1 MESSNINDLLRS
13 KISNKLQDD
22 TNSNVINIFYEEIK
36 NDVKVSKIVIE
47 VMYLTSLY
55 VNSFLSQKYLNEE
68 EFNLNLSKL
77 LQYKSVD
84 EFINKL
90 DYNTFKML
98 CNDTLYFNS
107 SSYYAKKK
115 FILSTKNCY
124 NDILSIS
131 NNYLNDV
138 VFYVKPFT
146 NKNIINKYNLEY
158 NKTNNSLKAVN
169 DTIKYVISLLKE
181 LELED
186 TDNYKLLVND
196 IISTYYTYGRYML
209 LNNKKLSFQ
218 NIKILENI
226 DENWINSFEM
236 FDNES
241 LKYIIK
247 NYLSFLMLDDD
258 KKMKISD
265 FMNKKDNKYSTC
277 FDDIDNPNTKIRKFL
292 KSLFN
297 DVDYYNK
304 NKLLKNIDNIK
315 ILKNSDLFDLIVEV
329 LYTDAIYSEFM
340 NNLGYLCTRIV
351 NIEYEYIKNM
361 HSIKEFKNYLYEN
374 DLTMLRFIKNSIEF
388 DDAYLMDK
396 KDILGCVDKKSFELS
411 NIYLFDKI
419 SYAKPFDMNEVHS
432 IYKKNLDSFKD
443 KNLVIIRSASDLSID
458 LLDLS
463 YYDSKNYK
471 DMFYKVLE
479 IYYKYNKYLISI
491 NEVISLENELLLK
504 KIEENLNAFF
514 NAKNIDDIL
523 YILCLDFYK
532 YLYSSNLDKDKIDIY
547 YENMKKRGKVKL
559 FSNKKRGSNL

>member
-277 FDDIDNPNTKIRKFL
+277 FDDIDNHNTKIRKFL

-559 FSNKKRGSNL
+559 FSNKKRGSNP

>member
-1 MESSNINDLLRS
+1 MENSNINDLLRS
-13 KISNKLQDD
+13 KISNKLQND
-22 TNSNVINIFYEEIK
+22 TNSNVINILYEEIK
-36 NDVKVSKIVIE
+36 NEVKVSKIVIE

-55 VNSFLSQKYLNEE
+55 VNSYLSQKYLNEE

-115 FILSTKNCY
+115 FILSTKNYY
-124 NDILSIS
+124 NDIFSIS

-146 NKNIINKYNLEY
+146 NKDIINKYNLEY
-158 NKTNNSLKAVN
+158 NKTNNYLKAVN

-218 NIKILENI
+218 NMKILENI
-226 DENWINSFEM
+226 DENWMNSFET

-265 FMNKKDNKYSTC
+265 FMNKKDNKDSTC
-277 FDDIDNPNTKIRKFL
+277 FGDIDNPNTKIRKFL

-297 DVDYYNK
+297 DVDYYNE
-304 NKLLKNIDNIK
+304 NKLLKSMNNIK
-315 ILKNSDLFDLIVEV
+315 ILKNSDIFDLIVEV

-340 NNLGYLCTRIV
+340 NNLGYFCTRIV

-396 KDILGCVDKKSFELS
+396 KDILTCVNKKSFELS

-443 KNLVIIRSASDLSID
+443 KNLVLIRSANDLSID

-504 KIEENLNAFF
+504 KIEENLNEFF

-559 FSNKKRGSNL
+559 FSNKKRGSNP

>member
-226 DENWINSFEM
+226 NENWINSFET
-236 FDNES
+236 FDNGS

>member
-1 MESSNINDLLRS
+1 MENSNINDLLRS
-13 KISNKLQDD
+13 KISNKLQND
-22 TNSNVINIFYEEIK
+22 TNSNVINILYEEIK
-36 NDVKVSKIVIE
+36 NEVKVSKIVIE

-55 VNSFLSQKYLNEE
+55 VNSYLSQKYLNEE

-115 FILSTKNCY
+115 FILSTKNYY
-124 NDILSIS
+124 NDIFSIS

-146 NKNIINKYNLEY
+146 NKDIINKYNLEY
-158 NKTNNSLKAVN
+158 NKTNNYLKAVN

-218 NIKILENI
+218 NMKILENI
-226 DENWINSFEM
+226 DENWMNSFET

-265 FMNKKDNKYSTC
+265 FMNKKDNKDSTC
-277 FDDIDNPNTKIRKFL
+277 FGDIDNPNTKIRKFL

-297 DVDYYNK
+297 DVDYYNE
-304 NKLLKNIDNIK
+304 NKLLKSMNNIK
-315 ILKNSDLFDLIVEV
+315 ILKNSDIFDLIVEV

-340 NNLGYLCTRIV
+340 NNLGYFCTRIV

-396 KDILGCVDKKSFELS
+396 KDILTCVNKKSFELS

-443 KNLVIIRSASDLSID
+443 KNLVLIRSANDLSID

-547 YENMKKRGKVKL
+547 YENMKKSGKVKL
-559 FSNKKRGSNL
+559 FSNKKRGSNP

>member
-226 DENWINSFEM
+226 NENWINSFET
-236 FDNES
+236 FDNGS

-265 FMNKKDNKYSTC
+265 FMNIKDNKFSTC

-297 DVDYYNK
+297 DVDYYNE

>member
-209 LNNKKLSFQ
+209 LNNKKLSLQ
-218 NIKILENI
+218 NMKILENI
-226 DENWINSFEM
+226 DENWINSFET

-258 KKMKISD
+258 KKKKISD

-297 DVDYYNK
+297 DGNYYNE

-351 NIEYEYIKNM
+351 NIEFEYIKNM

-443 KNLVIIRSASDLSID
+443 KNLALIRSASDLSID

-463 YYDSKNYK
+463 CYDSKNYK

-491 NEVISLENELLLK
+491 DEVISLENELLLK

-559 FSNKKRGSNL
+559 FSNKKRGSNP

>member
-196 IISTYYTYGRYML
+196 IISTYYT
-209 LNNKKLSFQ
+209 
-218 NIKILENI
+218 
-226 DENWINSFEM
+226 
-236 FDNES
+236 
-241 LKYIIK
+241 
-247 NYLSFLMLDDD
+247 
-258 KKMKISD
+258 
-265 FMNKKDNKYSTC
+265 
-277 FDDIDNPNTKIRKFL
+277 
-292 KSLFN
+292 
-297 DVDYYNK
+297 
-304 NKLLKNIDNIK
+304 
-315 ILKNSDLFDLIVEV
+315 
-329 LYTDAIYSEFM
+329 
-340 NNLGYLCTRIV
+340 
-351 NIEYEYIKNM
+351 
-361 HSIKEFKNYLYEN
+361 
-374 DLTMLRFIKNSIEF
+374 
-388 DDAYLMDK
+388 
-396 KDILGCVDKKSFELS
+396 
-411 NIYLFDKI
+411 
-419 SYAKPFDMNEVHS
+419 
-432 IYKKNLDSFKD
+432 
-443 KNLVIIRSASDLSID
+443 
-458 LLDLS
+458 
-463 YYDSKNYK
+463 
-471 DMFYKVLE
+471 
-479 IYYKYNKYLISI
+479 
-491 NEVISLENELLLK
+491 
-504 KIEENLNAFF
+504 
-514 NAKNIDDIL
+514 
-523 YILCLDFYK
+523 
-532 YLYSSNLDKDKIDIY
+532 
-547 YENMKKRGKVKL
+547 
-559 FSNKKRGSNL
+559 

>member
-1 MESSNINDLLRS
+1 MENSNINDLLRS

-22 TNSNVINIFYEEIK
+22 TNSNVINILYEEIK
-36 NDVKVSKIVIE
+36 KEVKVSKIVIE

-55 VNSFLSQKYLNEE
+55 VNSYLSQKYLNEE

-115 FILSTKNCY
+115 FILSTKNYY
-124 NDILSIS
+124 NDIFSIS

-146 NKNIINKYNLEY
+146 NKDIINKYNLEY
-158 NKTNNSLKAVN
+158 NKTNNYLKAVN

-218 NIKILENI
+218 NMKILENI
-226 DENWINSFEM
+226 DENWMNSFET

-265 FMNKKDNKYSTC
+265 FMNKKDNKDSTC
-277 FDDIDNPNTKIRKFL
+277 FGDIDNPNTKIRKFL

-297 DVDYYNK
+297 DVDYYNE
-304 NKLLKNIDNIK
+304 NKLLKSMNNIK
-315 ILKNSDLFDLIVEV
+315 ILKNSDIFDLIVEV

-340 NNLGYLCTRIV
+340 NNLGYFCTRIV

-396 KDILGCVDKKSFELS
+396 KDILTCVNKKSFELS

-443 KNLVIIRSASDLSID
+443 KNLVLIRSANDLSID

-559 FSNKKRGSNL
+559 FSNKKRGSNP

>member
-226 DENWINSFEM
+226 NENWINSFET
-236 FDNES
+236 FDNGS

-559 FSNKKRGSNL
+559 FSNKKRGSNP

>member
-226 DENWINSFEM
+226 NENWINSFET
-236 FDNES
+236 FDNGS

-297 DVDYYNK
+297 DVDYYNE

>member
-13 KISNKLQDD
+13 KISNKLQND
-22 TNSNVINIFYEEIK
+22 TNSNVINILYEEIK
-36 NDVKVSKIVIE
+36 NEVKVSKIVIE

-55 VNSFLSQKYLNEE
+55 VNSYLSQKYLNEE

-124 NDILSIS
+124 NDIFSIS

-146 NKNIINKYNLEY
+146 NKDIINKYNLEY
-158 NKTNNSLKAVN
+158 NKTNNYLKAVN
-169 DTIKYVISLLKE
+169 NSIKYVISLLKE

-218 NIKILENI
+218 NMKILENI
-226 DENWINSFEM
+226 DENWMNSFET

-265 FMNKKDNKYSTC
+265 FMNKKDNKDSTC
-277 FDDIDNPNTKIRKFL
+277 FGDIDNPNTKIRKFL

-297 DVDYYNK
+297 DVDYYNE
-304 NKLLKNIDNIK
+304 NKLLKSMNNIK
-315 ILKNSDLFDLIVEV
+315 ILKNSDIFDLIVEV

-340 NNLGYLCTRIV
+340 NNLGYFCTRIV

-396 KDILGCVDKKSFELS
+396 KDILTCVNKKSFELS

-443 KNLVIIRSASDLSID
+443 KNLVLIRSANDLSID

-559 FSNKKRGSNL
+559 FSNKKRGSNP

>member
-1 MESSNINDLLRS
+1 MENSNINDLLRS

-22 TNSNVINIFYEEIK
+22 TNSNVINILYEEIK
-36 NDVKVSKIVIE
+36 NEVKVSKIVIE

-55 VNSFLSQKYLNEE
+55 VNSYLSQKYLNEE

-124 NDILSIS
+124 NDIFSIS

-146 NKNIINKYNLEY
+146 NKDIINKYNLEY
-158 NKTNNSLKAVN
+158 NKTNNYLKAVN

-218 NIKILENI
+218 NMKILENI
-226 DENWINSFEM
+226 DENWMNSFET

-265 FMNKKDNKYSTC
+265 FMNKKDNKDSTC
-277 FDDIDNPNTKIRKFL
+277 FGDIDNPNTKIRKFL

-297 DVDYYNK
+297 DVDYYNE
-304 NKLLKNIDNIK
+304 NKLLKSMNNIK
-315 ILKNSDLFDLIVEV
+315 ILKNSDIFDLIVEV

-340 NNLGYLCTRIV
+340 NNLGYFCTRIV

-396 KDILGCVDKKSFELS
+396 KDILTCVNKKSFELS

-443 KNLVIIRSASDLSID
+443 KNLVLIRSANDLSID

-559 FSNKKRGSNL
+559 FSNKKRGSNP

>member
-1 MESSNINDLLRS
+1 MENSNINDLLRS
-13 KISNKLQDD
+13 KISNKLQND
-22 TNSNVINIFYEEIK
+22 TNSNVINILYEEIK
-36 NDVKVSKIVIE
+36 NEVKVSKIVIE

-55 VNSFLSQKYLNEE
+55 VNSYLSQKYLNEE

-115 FILSTKNCY
+115 FILSTKNYY
-124 NDILSIS
+124 NDIFSIS

-138 VFYVKPFT
+138 VFYIKPFT
-146 NKNIINKYNLEY
+146 NKDIINKYNLEY
-158 NKTNNSLKAVN
+158 NKTNNYLKAVN

-218 NIKILENI
+218 NMKILENI
-226 DENWINSFEM
+226 DENWMNSFET

-265 FMNKKDNKYSTC
+265 FMNKKDNKDSTC
-277 FDDIDNPNTKIRKFL
+277 FGDIDNPNTKIRKFL

-297 DVDYYNK
+297 DVDYYNE
-304 NKLLKNIDNIK
+304 NKLLKSMNNIK
-315 ILKNSDLFDLIVEV
+315 ILKNSDIFDLIVEV

-340 NNLGYLCTRIV
+340 NNLGYFCTRIV

-396 KDILGCVDKKSFELS
+396 KDILTCVNKKSFELS

-443 KNLVIIRSASDLSID
+443 KNLVLIRSANDLSID

-559 FSNKKRGSNL
+559 FSNKKRGSNS

>member
-297 DVDYYNK
+297 DVDYYNE

-559 FSNKKRGSNL
+559 FSNKKRGSNP

>member
-13 KISNKLQDD
+13 KISNKLQND
-22 TNSNVINIFYEEIK
+22 TNSNVINILYEEIK
-36 NDVKVSKIVIE
+36 NEVKVSKIVIE

-55 VNSFLSQKYLNEE
+55 VNSYLSQKYLNEE

-124 NDILSIS
+124 NDIFSIS

-146 NKNIINKYNLEY
+146 NKDIINKYNLEY
-158 NKTNNSLKAVN
+158 NKTNNYLKAVN

-218 NIKILENI
+218 NMKILENI
-226 DENWINSFEM
+226 DENWMNSFET

-241 LKYIIK
+241 LKYVIK

-265 FMNKKDNKYSTC
+265 FMNKKDNKDSTC
-277 FDDIDNPNTKIRKFL
+277 FGDIDNPNTKIRKFL

-297 DVDYYNK
+297 DVDYYNE
-304 NKLLKNIDNIK
+304 NKLLKSMNNIK
-315 ILKNSDLFDLIVEV
+315 ILKNSDIFDLIVEV

-340 NNLGYLCTRIV
+340 NNLGYFCTRIV

-396 KDILGCVDKKSFELS
+396 KDILTCVNKKSFELS

-443 KNLVIIRSASDLSID
+443 KNLVLIRSANDLSID

-559 FSNKKRGSNL
+559 FSNKKRGSNP

>member
-1 MESSNINDLLRS
+1 MENSNINDLLRS

-22 TNSNVINIFYEEIK
+22 TNSNVINILYEEIK
-36 NDVKVSKIVIE
+36 NEVKVSKIVIE

-55 VNSFLSQKYLNEE
+55 VNSYLSQKYLNEQ

-124 NDILSIS
+124 NDIFSIS

-146 NKNIINKYNLEY
+146 NKDIISKYNLEY
-158 NKTNNSLKAVN
+158 NKTNNYLKAVN

-218 NIKILENI
+218 NMKILENI
-226 DENWINSFEM
+226 DENWMNSFEM

-265 FMNKKDNKYSTC
+265 FMNKKDNKDSTC
-277 FDDIDNPNTKIRKFL
+277 FGDIDNPNTKIRKFL

-297 DVDYYNK
+297 DVDYYNE
-304 NKLLKNIDNIK
+304 NKLLKSMNNIK
-315 ILKNSDLFDLIVEV
+315 ILKNSDIFDLIVEV

-340 NNLGYLCTRIV
+340 NNLGYFCTRIV

-396 KDILGCVDKKSFELS
+396 KDILTCVNKKSFELS

-443 KNLVIIRSASDLSID
+443 KNLVLIRSANDLSID

-559 FSNKKRGSNL
+559 FSNKKRGSNP

>member
-13 KISNKLQDD
+13 KISNKLQDN

-124 NDILSIS
+124 NDIFSIS

-146 NKNIINKYNLEY
+146 NKDIINKYNLEY
-158 NKTNNSLKAVN
+158 NKTNNYLKAVN
-169 DTIKYVISLLKE
+169 NSIKYVISLLKE

-218 NIKILENI
+218 NMKILENI
-226 DENWINSFEM
+226 DENWMNSFET

-265 FMNKKDNKYSTC
+265 FMNKKDNKDSTC
-277 FDDIDNPNTKIRKFL
+277 FGDIDNPNTKIRKFL

-297 DVDYYNK
+297 DVDYYNE
-304 NKLLKNIDNIK
+304 NKLLKSMNNIK
-315 ILKNSDLFDLIVEV
+315 ILKNSDIFDLIVEV

-340 NNLGYLCTRIV
+340 NNLGYFCTRIV

-396 KDILGCVDKKSFELS
+396 KDILTCVNKKSFELS

-443 KNLVIIRSASDLSID
+443 KNLVLIRSANDLSID

-559 FSNKKRGSNL
+559 FSNKKRGSNS

>member
-559 FSNKKRGSNL
+559 FSNKKRGSNP

>member
-226 DENWINSFEM
+226 NENWINSFET
-236 FDNES
+236 FDNGS

-297 DVDYYNK
+297 DVDYYNE

-559 FSNKKRGSNL
+559 FSNKKRGSNP

>member
-1 MESSNINDLLRS
+1 MENSNINDLLRS
-13 KISNKLQDD
+13 KISNKLQND
-22 TNSNVINIFYEEIK
+22 TNSNVINILYEEIK
-36 NDVKVSKIVIE
+36 NEVKVSKIVIE

-55 VNSFLSQKYLNEE
+55 VNSYLSQKYLNEE

-124 NDILSIS
+124 NDIFSIS

-146 NKNIINKYNLEY
+146 NKDIINKYNLEY
-158 NKTNNSLKAVN
+158 NKTNNYLKAVN

-218 NIKILENI
+218 NMKILENI
-226 DENWINSFEM
+226 DENWMNSFET

-265 FMNKKDNKYSTC
+265 FMNKKDNKDSTC
-277 FDDIDNPNTKIRKFL
+277 FGDIDNPNTKIRKFL

-297 DVDYYNK
+297 DVDYYNE
-304 NKLLKNIDNIK
+304 NKLLKSMNNIK
-315 ILKNSDLFDLIVEV
+315 ILKNSDIFDLIVEV

-340 NNLGYLCTRIV
+340 NNLGYFCTRIV

-396 KDILGCVDKKSFELS
+396 KDILTCVNKKSFELS

-443 KNLVIIRSASDLSID
+443 KNLVLIRSANDLSID

-504 KIEENLNAFF
+504 KIEENLNEFF

-559 FSNKKRGSNL
+559 FSNKKRGSNP

>member
-1 MESSNINDLLRS
+1 MENSNINDLLRS
-13 KISNKLQDD
+13 KISNKLQND
-22 TNSNVINIFYEEIK
+22 TNSNVINILYEEIK
-36 NDVKVSKIVIE
+36 NEVKVSKIVIE

-55 VNSFLSQKYLNEE
+55 VNSYLSQKYLNEE

-115 FILSTKNCY
+115 FILSTKNYY
-124 NDILSIS
+124 NDIFSIS

-146 NKNIINKYNLEY
+146 NKDIINKYNLEY
-158 NKTNNSLKAVN
+158 NKTNNYLKAVN

-218 NIKILENI
+218 NMKILENI
-226 DENWINSFEM
+226 DENWMNSFET

-265 FMNKKDNKYSTC
+265 FMNKKDNKDSTC
-277 FDDIDNPNTKIRKFL
+277 FGDIDNPNTKIRKFL

-297 DVDYYNK
+297 DVDYYNE
-304 NKLLKNIDNIK
+304 NKLLKSMNNIK
-315 ILKNSDLFDLIVEV
+315 ILKNSDIFDLIVEV

-340 NNLGYLCTRIV
+340 NNLGYFCTRIV

-396 KDILGCVDKKSFELS
+396 KDILTCVNKKSFELS

-443 KNLVIIRSASDLSID
+443 KNLVLIRSANDLSID

-559 FSNKKRGSNL
+559 FSNKKRGSNP

>member
-226 DENWINSFEM
+226 NENWINSFET
-236 FDNES
+236 FDNGS

-432 IYKKNLDSFKD
+432 IYKKILDSFKD